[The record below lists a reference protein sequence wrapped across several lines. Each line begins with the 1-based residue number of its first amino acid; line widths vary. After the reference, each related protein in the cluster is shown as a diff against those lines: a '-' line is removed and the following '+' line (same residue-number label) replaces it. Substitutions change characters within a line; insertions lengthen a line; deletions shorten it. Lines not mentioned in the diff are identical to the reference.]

1 MPEMD
6 AQGMAPEP
14 TVPQGPAAQ
23 PRGPLRSFAFRDF
36 RFIWAGALFWA
47 VASWMQRIAVAW
59 LILTLTDS
67 AIFVTLAFAV
77 YALPALV
84 VGPFGGALADRLN
97 RKYLML
103 WVQVFSA
110 AITLL
115 LALMVMSGL
124 ENLWV
129 VFGLVLLLGSG
140 LPLQYTCGQT
150 LIYDVVGPRNALNG
164 VSLWSVGLRSVGAL
178 GAILGGVVIE
188 YGGIGTAIILSSIG
202 YGLAAVSTAFIQHPG
217 PSGERPEGSVLQNL
231 GSGFKL
237 VAGSGILLPVLMLA
251 IVAEAFGYG
260 MLSVFPILADEGVYG
275 VGAIGLGLMNGAFG
289 VGGVVGAMFLAALP
303 DLSRKGA
310 ALIGVMVVTGLLL
323 VALSFSSVF
332 GAALAV
338 IAGMGMVL
346 ASYDALAVL
355 LMQDNAPDGMRG
367 RATGTLVLTFG
378 IGPVGPVALGLM
390 IDSISARAAIGIG
403 AVVVLVATVVIAA
416 SAKKLRSG

>member
-1 MPEMD
+1 MPEQLA
-6 AQGMAPEP
+6 AQGVA
-14 TVPQGPAAQ
+14 QGPATQ
-23 PRGPLRSFAFRDF
+23 PRGPLRSFQFRDF

-67 AIFVTLAFAV
+67 AIFVTMAFAV

-97 RKYLML
+97 RKHLML

-110 AITLL
+110 AATLV
-115 LALMVMSGL
+115 LALLVMSGL
-124 ENLWV
+124 QNVLV
-129 VFGLVLLLGSG
+129 VFVLVAVLGFG
-140 LPLQYTCGQT
+140 LPLQFTCGQT

-188 YGGIGTAIILSSIG
+188 YGGIGTAIILSSVG
-202 YGLAAVSTAFIQHPG
+202 YALAAVSTAFIRHPG

-237 VAGSGILLPVLMLA
+237 VFGSRILLPVLLLA
-251 IVAEAFGYG
+251 VVAEAFGYG

-289 VGGVVGAMFLAALP
+289 VGGVVGAIFLAALP

-310 ALIGVMVVTGLLL
+310 ALMGVMLVTGLLL

-355 LMQDNAPDGMRG
+355 LMQDNAPNGMRG

-378 IGPVGPVALGLM
+378 IGPVGPVALGFM

-403 AVVVLVATVVIAA
+403 AVVVLSATVLIAA
-416 SAKKLRSG
+416 SAKRLRSA

>member
-1 MPEMD
+1 
-6 AQGMAPEP
+6 
-14 TVPQGPAAQ
+14 
-23 PRGPLRSFAFRDF
+23 
-36 RFIWAGALFWA
+36 
-47 VASWMQRIAVAW
+47 
-59 LILTLTDS
+59 
-67 AIFVTLAFAV
+67 
-77 YALPALV
+77 
-84 VGPFGGALADRLN
+84 
-97 RKYLML
+97 
-103 WVQVFSA
+103 
-110 AITLL
+110 
-115 LALMVMSGL
+115 
-124 ENLWV
+124 
-129 VFGLVLLLGSG
+129 
-140 LPLQYTCGQT
+140 
-150 LIYDVVGPRNALNG
+150 
-164 VSLWSVGLRSVGAL
+164 
-178 GAILGGVVIE
+178 
-188 YGGIGTAIILSSIG
+188 
-202 YGLAAVSTAFIQHPG
+202 
-217 PSGERPEGSVLQNL
+217 
-231 GSGFKL
+231 
-237 VAGSGILLPVLMLA
+237 VLMLA

-323 VALSFSSVF
+323 IALSFSSVF

-403 AVVVLVATVVIAA
+403 AIVVLVATVAIAA